1 MIHSV
6 PPSTTPEPDGASRPR
21 GVGIGLR
28 PPHVQE
34 LMRTERALDFL
45 EICPE
50 NYVGRGGFDAY
61 HLAACRERWPIL
73 VHGVSVS
80 LGGPDPLDTE
90 YLGQLKQLLRDLRV
104 PFYTDHL
111 CYTTVGG
118 FQSHQ
123 LLPLPFSAEAV
134 AHTAARIR
142 KIRGILDL
150 PVAVENISYYAHMP
164 GTQMLHT
171 DFVRAVCEEA
181 DCGLLLDVNNLFV
194 NATNHKLQP
203 LEQLDRLPLERVV
216 QIHIAGHTR
225 QGGRLIDD
233 HGAPTC
239 PEVIELY
246 REVTRRLGNV
256 PTLLERDTR
265 IPPLGEVLDEADMI
279 RAVQAEEVSA

>member
-1 MIHSV
+1 MPPDAVADPHS
-6 PPSTTPEPDGASRPR
+6 TPRPR

-28 PPHVQE
+28 PPHVRG
-34 LMRTERALDFL
+34 LMDTERHLDFL

-80 LGGPDPLDTE
+80 LGGPDPLDTD
-90 YLGQLKQLLRDLRV
+90 YLAQLKELLHQLRV

-123 LLPLPFSAEAV
+123 LLPLPFNEEAV

-142 KIRGILDL
+142 RIRGLL
-150 PVAVENISYYAHMP
+150 GVPVAVENISYYAHMP
-164 GTQMLHT
+164 GTEMLHA

-194 NATNHKLQP
+194 NATNHGLEP
-203 LEQLDRLPLERVV
+203 LEQLGRLPLDRVYQV
-216 QIHIAGHTR
+216 HIAGHTR
-225 QGGRLIDD
+225 QGCRLIDD

-239 PEVIELY
+239 PEVIAIY
-246 REVTRRLGNV
+246 REVTRRLGSV

-265 IPPLGEVLDEADMI
+265 IPPLDEVLDEADMI
-279 RAVQAEEVSA
+279 RAIQAEEVSA